1 MSKDFN
7 SNLHKYKG
15 FTGNL
20 IPMSKARKINLSFL
34 EELRNET
41 SPQMSQQI
49 TKRMKLAAQI
59 DDALISRGL
68 TNQEFAF
75 MMGKKPSEITRWLSG
90 TYNFT
95 TETLWEIERVFQIQL
110 LTSSVPEESVAKSTE
125 ELKTFIADEVQKAL
139 IKFLGRRKLAV

>member
-1 MSKDFN
+1 MN
-7 SNLHKYKG
+7 
-15 FTGNL
+15 
-20 IPMSKARKINLSFL
+20 KARKINLGFL
-34 EELRNET
+34 EELRNDT

-59 DDALISRGL
+59 DDSLISRGL

-90 TYNFT
+90 THNFT
-95 TETLWEIERVFQIQL
+95 TETLWEIERVLQIQL
-110 LTSSVPEESVAKSTE
+110 LTSSVPEENIAKSTE

-139 IKFLGRRKLAV
+139 VEFLGRKRLAV